1 MNITPLNSRLR
12 NCLMTILELEGALE
26 NTHLGPALQNE
37 FSVLKEVVQRLD
49 NVTVEENDVCRI
61 EAATGRF
68 LAELKESL
76 GNSSIPGISPARL
89 LQ

>member
-1 MNITPLNSRLR
+1 MNMTPLNSRLR
-12 NCLMTILELEGALE
+12 NCLLTILELEGALE
-26 NTHLGPALQNE
+26 RTHLGPALQNE
-37 FSVLKEVVQRLD
+37 FSVLKEVVQKLD
-49 NVTVEENDVCRI
+49 TVIVEENDVCRI

-76 GNSSIPGISPARL
+76 GNSSHMSVSPTRL